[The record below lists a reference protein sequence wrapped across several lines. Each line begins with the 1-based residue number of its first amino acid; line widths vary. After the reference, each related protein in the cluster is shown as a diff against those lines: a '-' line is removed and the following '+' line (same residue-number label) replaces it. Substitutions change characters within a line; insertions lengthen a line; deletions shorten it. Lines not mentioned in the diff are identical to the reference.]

1 METSGAENFFDT
13 QHLDLFPKLVSV
25 NPISI
30 PKQVFWC
37 AVEWKGFDDL
47 LGGPHGRWVSRD
59 VKVENT
65 TAVVSKHDKNEQN
78 FKPDRMHR
86 EKIDRTELRDVVL
99 EKCSPGLGWRLV
111 MTDHVFRH
119 RCLGSLDTQFQEFT
133 ANPRRAPDDVLAAH
147 GSNQLTSF
155 PRNLRPS
162 RSTVTNLPGPIPLE
176 SSAVPTD
183 DSFRFNDDQ
192 GGTPSRPESRQ
203 PNPKTPIGTIEQE
216 SFGIWSSL

>member
-1 METSGAENFFDT
+1 
-13 QHLDLFPKLVSV
+13 
-25 NPISI
+25 
-30 PKQVFWC
+30 
-37 AVEWKGFDDL
+37 
-47 LGGPHGRWVSRD
+47 
-59 VKVENT
+59 
-65 TAVVSKHDKNEQN
+65 
-78 FKPDRMHR
+78 
-86 EKIDRTELRDVVL
+86 
-99 EKCSPGLGWRLV
+99 

-119 RCLGSLDTQFQEFT
+119 RCLGNLDTQFQEFT

-162 RSTVTNLPGPIPLE
+162 RSAVTNLPGPIPLE

-216 SFGIWSSL
+216 SFGIWSSLEHGQLITERNDFGLKPGLLAKAGEHNTKRY